1 MSYTPQVDSCAG
13 RVCAYFLNN
22 TDEELTEH
30 DIVAKFGCSLG
41 SVRALLFDSV
51 SNHLLVKS
59 RNEHFRIAYSR
70 GTALLAKLG
79 GLGSGNKAVSAL
91 ADVPRRPALP
101 AVGLGL
107 VAAKREELAQ
117 AFERIA
123 AILRETQIGS
133 GQG

>member
-22 TDEELTEH
+22 PDEELTEH

-59 RNEHFRIAYSR
+59 RGANHLIAYSR

-79 GLGSGNKAVSAL
+79 GGVKVVSAL
-91 ADVPRRPALP
+91 TDVPRCPALP

-107 VAAKREELAQ
+107 VAARREELAQ

-123 AILRETQIGS
+123 AILRETSLG
-133 GQG
+133 GGLG